1 MRRCSMHGIL
11 CITCTMLVID
21 THDPAWQHEEL
32 EVQNDPSSTPGVQT
46 VILHTEHTVLRSN
59 CSSGPKE
66 AKASPLLPACA
77 RLRWRGRWQPVAVRR
92 IPLPGAHP
100 LCGAYA

>member
-77 RLRWRGRWQPVAVRR
+77 RLSKQTTVCASDPISPVRR
-92 IPLPGAHP
+92 PP
-100 LCGAYA
+100 